1 MGENPV
7 DPGPTTAERGAL
19 DALLVSERVDTSA
32 RLAGLVEQLDA
43 IIESSALSVADDE
56 HDPEG
61 ATLGFERAQV
71 AALVSEARRHLDA
84 IDEARGRLLAGTY
97 GVCEGCGRLIGIDRI
112 RAHIV
117 ARTCVGCATSA
128 TGRIGRISPPGSG

>member
-1 MGENPV
+1 MSENPIG
-7 DPGPTTAERGAL
+7 PGLTTAERGAL
-19 DALLVSERVDTSA
+19 DALLESERVEASA

-43 IIESSALSVADDE
+43 IIESSALTVADDE

-71 AALVSEARRHLDA
+71 AALVSDARRHLGA
-84 IDEARGRLLAGTY
+84 IDQARERLLVGTY
-97 GVCEGCGRLIGIDRI
+97 GVCESCGRPIGIDRM

-117 ARTCVGCATSA
+117 ARTCVGCATGA
-128 TGRIGRISPPGSG
+128 ADRIGRISSPGSG